1 VRRPDGRRVEEERSQ
16 PLYHEVGDDLL
27 VARIPTFVV
36 KDEKVDEMMKKARNH
51 KALVLDLRGNHG
63 GLADLLTRLVGYFF
77 DRDVK
82 LGEVKR
88 RKETKPEKAGSRG
101 PGRVFKGPLVVL
113 IDSES
118 ASASEIFARV
128 IQIEKR
134 GTVLGDRSAGA
145 VMESQFHP
153 HLGAGYRPFFFGA
166 SITVADLMMS
176 DGRSLE
182 RVGVVPDERMLPS
195 AADLAGRRDPVLSR
209 AAEILGGK
217 LDPGEAGTLFP
228 IRVE

>member
-1 VRRPDGRRVEEERSQ
+1 M
-16 PLYHEVGDDLL
+16 
-27 VARIPTFVV
+27 PTFVV

-82 LGEVKR
+82 LGDVKR

-217 LDPGEAGTLFP
+217 LDPEKAGTLFP